1 MIATGHD
8 GYEVRLLA
16 ARAAFGRR
24 DPNAARA
31 ALEAAANIDT
41 ERPEAWQG
49 LAEVAERLRDPE
61 LRLRALR
68 RLAEIDQHDRE
79 ASHDLLTMLAERNEW
94 AEVVRYGEMSVF
106 ADPLNAGSRRLL
118 AEAYLRADR
127 AREALLEVD
136 AALAAQPEQPGP
148 VHLLR
153 ARVLVA
159 LRRARGSR
167 GGGASRAGGSLARRA
182 GPRDHPAALS
192 VGRRSVPAG
201 AGRSTIAWMSRPRLT
216 IPTRIFL
223 SFVLVLLA
231 FGVVS
236 AASLIQHQR
245 TAARLRLL
253 HEGYLPL
260 ALTIGQAKATQAVF
274 NTLLDRVL
282 QERDPTAT
290 RSWLDTAR
298 RVRPTTVRRALSGIE
313 RAEQLEPPPEDREAL
328 AEIRATLE
336 RTQGAYAAGE
346 QRFEDLFIALESGQS
361 EQAGRILEDLRLRE
375 QHIARHLRV
384 AWGQVQ
390 SRIAATSRNAAEQ
403 ERQSLLTIAS
413 LSMLALLLGL
423 VLLWWSQRLLSPLP
437 RLQKRVAAVATGD
450 FAGKVAPARDDEIG
464 QLTLEFERMVDA
476 LSARDRDL
484 REAAESL
491 RELQRMQ
498 EQIVAGLRAGVV
510 VVGPDGLVRSANRAA
525 GAVLG
530 LPEEAA
536 GEPLADTALLERL
549 PGLREAI
556 ERVAGGGE
564 RASLAAAPLA
574 PREAGGQQRFLDVLI
589 TPFGAGDPEG
599 PRRSVLV
606 VADDVTEELRTK
618 QRLIQTERL
627 AAIGRMAAHVTH
639 EVRNPLSSIGLN
651 VELLEEEIGGAG
663 VEAKALLRAI
673 EREIDRL
680 TAITEEYLRLARLP
694 APRLEPESLGDIVL
708 EVGRFV
714 AREMETSSVRLRV
727 EVAPDLPLVA
737 ADEPQIR
744 QALLNLL
751 RNAREAMS
759 EGGEVGLEAR
769 SEAGGVEIRVI
780 DQGPGI
786 PPVERAHIFDL
797 FYSTKERGTGLR
809 PPPHAADRGRARGR
823 IRCDDGRAAAPCS
836 RSGSRPRA
844 WTSRPRATPPPK
856 SDAFAGRGFVLARS
870 PWRRPERTAAAARSS
885 GP

>member
-1 MIATGHD
+1 MM
-8 GYEVRLLA
+8 
-16 ARAAFGRR
+16 GR
-24 DPNAARA
+24 
-31 ALEAAANIDT
+31 
-41 ERPEAWQG
+41 
-49 LAEVAERLRDPE
+49 
-61 LRLRALR
+61 
-68 RLAEIDQHDRE
+68 
-79 ASHDLLTMLAERNEW
+79 
-94 AEVVRYGEMSVF
+94 
-106 ADPLNAGSRRLL
+106 
-118 AEAYLRADR
+118 
-127 AREALLEVD
+127 
-136 AALAAQPEQPGP
+136 
-148 VHLLR
+148 
-153 ARVLVA
+153 
-159 LRRARGSR
+159 
-167 GGGASRAGGSLARRA
+167 
-182 GPRDHPAALS
+182 
-192 VGRRSVPAG
+192 
-201 AGRSTIAWMSRPRLT
+201 RPRLT

-245 TAARLRLL
+245 TSARLRLL

-298 RVRPTTVRRALSGIE
+298 RVRPSTVRRALTGIE
-313 RAEQLEPPPEDREAL
+313 RAERLDPPPEDREAL
-328 AEIRATLE
+328 AEIRGTLE
-336 RTQGAYAAGE
+336 RIQEAYGEGE
-346 QRFEDLFIALESGQS
+346 QRFEALFLALESGRD
-361 EQAGRILEDLRLRE
+361 EQAGRTLEDLRLRE

-390 SRIAATSRNAAEQ
+390 SRIAETSETAAAQEQ
-403 ERQSLLTIAS
+403 QSVLVITAMS
-413 LSMLALLLGL
+413 FSALLLGL
-423 VLLWWSQRLLSPLP
+423 VVLWWSQRLLSPLP

-450 FAGKVAPARDDEIG
+450 FAGRVAPARNDEIG
-464 QLTLEFERMVDA
+464 QLTIEFERMVDA
-476 LSARDRDL
+476 VGARDRKL

-510 VVGPDGLVRSANRAA
+510 VVDADGVVRSANRAA
-525 GAVLG
+525 GVVLG
-530 LPEEAA
+530 LLGDAA
-536 GEPLADTALLERL
+536 GRPLAKTELAKRL
-549 PGLREAI
+549 PGLEEAI
-556 ERVAGGGE
+556 ERVAAGGE

-574 PREAGGQQRFLDVLI
+574 PRDGGQERYLDVLV
-589 TPFGAGDPEG
+589 TPFGADEAEG

-663 VEAKALLRAI
+663 AEAKALLRAI

-694 APRLEPESLGDIVL
+694 APRLEPESLGEIVE

-714 AREMETSSVRLRV
+714 AREMETSNVRLRV
-727 EVAPDLPLVA
+727 EVEPGLPLVA

-751 RNAREAMS
+751 RNAREAMTA
-759 EGGEVGLEAR
+759 GGEVGLEAR
-769 SEAGGVEIRVI
+769 GVDGGVEIRVS
-780 DQGPGI
+780 DQGSGI
-786 PPVERAHIFDL
+786 SANERAHIFDL
-797 FYSTKERGTGLR
+797 FYSTKERGTGLGL
-809 PPPHAADRGRARGR
+809 PLTQQIVAAHAGK
-823 IRCDDGRAAAPCS
+823 IRCEDGEDGGTVFSIWFPPARVDLEASSGAAA
-836 RSGSRPRA
+836 
-844 WTSRPRATPPPK
+844 
-856 SDAFAGRGFVLARS
+856 
-870 PWRRPERTAAAARSS
+870 EE
-885 GP
+885 

>member
-1 MIATGHD
+1 
-8 GYEVRLLA
+8 
-16 ARAAFGRR
+16 
-24 DPNAARA
+24 
-31 ALEAAANIDT
+31 
-41 ERPEAWQG
+41 
-49 LAEVAERLRDPE
+49 
-61 LRLRALR
+61 
-68 RLAEIDQHDRE
+68 
-79 ASHDLLTMLAERNEW
+79 
-94 AEVVRYGEMSVF
+94 
-106 ADPLNAGSRRLL
+106 
-118 AEAYLRADR
+118 
-127 AREALLEVD
+127 
-136 AALAAQPEQPGP
+136 
-148 VHLLR
+148 
-153 ARVLVA
+153 
-159 LRRARGSR
+159 
-167 GGGASRAGGSLARRA
+167 
-182 GPRDHPAALS
+182 
-192 VGRRSVPAG
+192 
-201 AGRSTIAWMSRPRLT
+201 MSRPRLT

-530 LPEEAA
+530 LPEQAA

-574 PREAGGQQRFLDVLI
+574 PPEAGGQQRFLDVLI

-694 APRLEPESLGDIVL
+694 APRLEPESLGEIVL

-727 EVAPDLPLVA
+727 EVEPDLPLVA

-759 EGGEVGLEAR
+759 DGGEVGLEAR
-769 SEAGGVEIRVI
+769 AEAGGVQIRVI

-797 FYSTKERGTGLR
+797 FYSTKERGTGLGL
-809 PPPHAADRGRARGR
+809 PLTQQIVAAHAGR
-823 IRCDDGRAAAPCS
+823 IRCDDGPSGGTVFSIWFPPARVDVEASSHAAA
-836 RSGSRPRA
+836 
-844 WTSRPRATPPPK
+844 
-856 SDAFAGRGFVLARS
+856 
-870 PWRRPERTAAAARSS
+870 EE
-885 GP
+885 